1 MLFFFCTR
9 KSTAVLNTK
18 YYYNYSCNEPNI
30 NPTMLE
36 TWVYRWGLLSL
47 QVKHCNNSD
56 QKCSEPQL
64 NSILQPHSVRLVLV
78 LLWDAY
84 MLVVVVVFL
93 KDGIGCHIFKR
104 LHDLDFLELVECI
117 SHRYNLIN
125 NSCRAK
131 SV

>member
-1 MLFFFCTR
+1 MVCKTTPSYSNIYICYFFCTR

-47 QVKHCNNSD
+47 QVRHCNNSD

-64 NSILQPHSVRLVLV
+64 NSILQPHSVRLWFYYGMFICWL
-78 LLWDAY
+78 
-84 MLVVVVVFL
+84 
-93 KDGIGCHIFKR
+93 
-104 LHDLDFLELVECI
+104 
-117 SHRYNLIN
+117 
-125 NSCRAK
+125 
-131 SV
+131 